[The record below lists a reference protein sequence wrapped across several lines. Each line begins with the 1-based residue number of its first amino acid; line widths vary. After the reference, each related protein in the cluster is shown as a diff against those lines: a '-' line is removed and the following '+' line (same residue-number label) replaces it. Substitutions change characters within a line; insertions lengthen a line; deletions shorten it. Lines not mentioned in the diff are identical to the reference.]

1 MVEVKFVLWVK
12 AILLHTET
20 TGTLP
25 LLSQI
30 RPYVVVFDTLLTVI
44 RIRS

>member
-12 AILLHTET
+12 AILLDTET

-30 RPYVVVFDTLLTVI
+30 RPYV
-44 RIRS
+44 